1 MDIDFKIWKL
11 IPTYENLGL
20 IKITMKH
27 YYFSFRDGS
36 PYAVIDEDNYLID
49 LCKKYKIA
57 RLGIGIHV
65 GIFFFFFFFFFRSV
79 QTGRHLVIKKTSVFL
94 SN

>member
-27 YYFSFRDGS
+27 YYFSFRNGS
-36 PYAVIDEDNYLID
+36 PYVVNDEDNYLID

-57 RLGIGIHV
+57 RLGI
-65 GIFFFFFFFFFRSV
+65 
-79 QTGRHLVIKKTSVFL
+79 LVFL
-94 SN
+94 FCFFVVF